1 MAWRTPRSWYRR
13 RAPAGLLWLLA
24 TPASRLWAAAS
35 ARRVAD
41 GARFDPGVPV
51 ICVGNLTLGGE
62 GKTPIARELVRWLGA
77 RGLAA
82 AILTRGHAGRLKGPI
97 EVDPTLHSAH
107 DVGDEALMLAKDA
120 SVWVARDR
128 AAGAQAAVAAGARL
142 IVMDDGHQNGG
153 LRKLL
158 SLVVVDGETRDGAWP
173 FGDGSVFPAGPLRE
187 PLDQGLARAD
197 AVVLLLPADL
207 AEPDPELLA
216 VLDSK
221 PILIARLVPE
231 RPPPPAR
238 QLAFAGIGKPWKFQ
252 RALAAAGAELV
263 DFVPLADHQPLTE
276 PLLAGLARRAG
287 GAGLITTEKD
297 AARLPPAWR
306 AKVSVWPVRAV
317 FDDQSALAAVL
328 APALS

>member
-1 MAWRTPRSWYRR
+1 MTWRTPRGWYRR
-13 RAPAGLLWLLA
+13 TAPAGPLRLLA
-24 TPASRLWAAAS
+24 APASRIWAAVT
-35 ARRVAD
+35 ARRIAA
-41 GARFDPGVPV
+41 GERFDPGVPV

-62 GKTPIARELVRWLGA
+62 GKTPIVRELVRWLRG

-82 AILTRGHAGRLKGPI
+82 AILTRGHGGRLRGPV
-97 EVDPTLHSAH
+97 EVDPTLHGAL
-107 DVGDEALMLAKDA
+107 DVGDEARMLAKDA

-128 AAGAQAAVAAGARL
+128 TAGAQAAVAAGARL
-142 IVMDDGHQNGG
+142 IVMDDGHQNGA
-153 LRKLL
+153 LL
-158 SLVVVDGETRDGAWP
+158 KTLSIVVVDGETRDGAWP

-207 AEPDPELLA
+207 AEPSRELLA
-216 VLDSK
+216 ALDSK

-231 RPPPPAR
+231 GPPPSGK

-252 RALAAAGAELV
+252 RALAAAGAELI
-263 DFVPLADHQPLTE
+263 DFVPLADHQALSE
-276 PLLAGLARRAG
+276 PLLAGLARRAA

-297 AARLPPAWR
+297 AARLPPAWEKR
-306 AKVSVWPVRAV
+306 VAVWPVRAV
-317 FDDQSALAAVL
+317 FEDGAALAAVL